1 MSPYI
6 LVIRRIDCIL
16 LFFFSEGGIC
26 SLPSDNWAGLTPSV
40 SQNFWKIKGSFTAT
54 AKPTNLLKTI
64 RSEPLFRGHYSC
76 QTFRRCYY
84 CFLFFL
90 SFFFLHHRFVLQLR
104 VNTAV
109 QPCWSQWESLKPKL
123 KLPRKWSKAPLSGC
137 NVSIQVGCG
146 GSKACFYYLQATLQN
161 TCFVCTFINAKLKHF
176 AVRCIDV
183 KSAKPVELLPSVFLF
198 VIPSF

>member
-90 SFFFLHHRFVLQLR
+90 SFFFFTSQVCAATESQYCS
-104 VNTAV
+104 TALLISV
-109 QPCWSQWESLKPKL
+109 GKFE
-123 KLPRKWSKAPLSGC
+123 A
-137 NVSIQVGCG
+137 QV
-146 GSKACFYYLQATLQN
+146 KIATEVKQS
-161 TCFVCTFINAKLKHF
+161 TP
-176 AVRCIDV
+176 VR
-183 KSAKPVELLPSVFLF
+183 L
-198 VIPSF
+198 